1 MLDYSGEFIQN
12 GINHPLLMV
21 VDYSFMRESEFFY
34 EIAHMVRYS
43 NTSLLQVKQ
52 GANEKNL
59 NNFQNIDGL
68 LQSPSVRII

>member
-43 NTSLLQVKQ
+43 NTSLLQGKQ
-52 GANEKNL
+52 GADEKNL

>member
-52 GANEKNL
+52 GADEKILTIFKILMDYFNL
-59 NNFQNIDGL
+59 PAL
-68 LQSPSVRII
+68 E

>member
-1 MLDYSGEFIQN
+1 MRDYPGEFIEN

-21 VDYSFMRESEFFY
+21 VDYSFMRESEFSY

-43 NTSLLQVKQ
+43 NTSLLQGKQ
-52 GANEKNL
+52 GADEKNL
-59 NNFQNIDGL
+59 YYFQNIDGL